1 MSALATRASRDQ
13 KSPHPAPRRW
23 HGSVSRGWQ
32 TAAMAVASVASAATA
47 CLLIG
52 VAPAQASQVTI
63 QRHSP
68 FAPLHSYA
76 GRNGELELSAACAAP
91 AHAGQAACFAISRH
105 QVQGTVGAA
114 RSAGDHAASPMT
126 PAGYGPSTLQRAY
139 NLPST
144 RGSGRVVAIV
154 DAYNDPNAES
164 DLARYRSTYGLAPC
178 TTANGCFR
186 KVNQTGGTSYPS
198 SDAGWAAEISLDLDM
213 VSAVC
218 PNCHILLVEA
228 SSAYIS
234 DLGTGVNTA
243 VKLGAKFV
251 SNSYGAS
258 ESSADTSY
266 DSQYYNHPGVAIT
279 ASAGDGGYATAYPAD
294 SRYVIAVGGTSLNSS
309 SSVRGWSEK
318 VWNGSGSGCSGYD
331 AKPSWQTDSGCT
343 KRTGNDV
350 SAVADPGTGVAVYDT
365 YQAGGWAI
373 YGGTSASAPIIA
385 ATYALAGTPV
395 AGTYPASYLYAHQS
409 ALNDVTSGS
418 DGACSTSYFCTART
432 GYDGPTGL
440 GTPNGITAFLSP

>member
-1 MSALATRASRDQ
+1 MSALVNRAPSDQ
-13 KSPHPAPRRW
+13 ESPRPASPRW
-23 HGSVSRGWQ
+23 HGGVRRGWQ
-32 TAAMAVASVASAATA
+32 TAAMAIASLASAATA
-47 CLLIG
+47 CLLVG
-52 VAPAQASQVTI
+52 VAPAQASQVTV
-63 QRHSP
+63 QGHSP
-68 FAPLHSYA
+68 FAPLHSYT
-76 GRNGELELSAACAAP
+76 RQNDKVELSAACAAP
-91 AHAGQAACFAISRH
+91 THSGQAACFAISR
-105 QVQGTVGAA
+105 QQLQGNTGA
-114 RSAGDHAASPMT
+114 RSAGERAASPMT
-126 PAGYGPSTLQRAY
+126 PAGYGPSALQRAY

-144 RGSGRVVAIV
+144 RGSGRVVAVV

-164 DLARYRSTYGLAPC
+164 DLARYRSTYGLPPC

-186 KVNQTGGTSYPS
+186 KINQNGGTSYPS

-218 PNCHILLVEA
+218 PNCHILLVEG
-228 SSAYIS
+228 SSSYIS

-243 VKLGAKFV
+243 VKLGARFV

-309 SSVRGWSEK
+309 STTRGWSEK

-331 AKPSWQTDSGCT
+331 TKPSWQTDSGCS

-385 ATYALAGTPV
+385 ATYALAGTPIS
-395 AGTYPASYLYAHQS
+395 GSYPASYLYAHTS

-418 DGACSTSYFCTART
+418 DGSCNTSYFCTART

>member
-1 MSALATRASRDQ
+1 
-13 KSPHPAPRRW
+13 
-23 HGSVSRGWQ
+23 
-32 TAAMAVASVASAATA
+32 MAVASVASAATA

-126 PAGYGPSTLQRAY
+126 PAGYGPSALQRAY

-213 VSAVC
+213 VSTVC